1 MLEQIDRLALAVR
14 DAHEA
19 ATSLNMIFDSVV
31 VDDSI
36 DVIANAR
43 RVTLQ
48 WGYDQLELYEPTGPG
63 PVASFISSG
72 KRGIFAGGFALKE
85 PSILA
90 EKIKQAGIKVS
101 QQQDRFII
109 YPEDLRGTGVIL
121 SPIGDREKVGLI
133 DNIWQ
138 ITYTIPNLDEGLNF
152 YRELFS
158 IQDTLTT
165 YYTSKIWG
173 YDGAIAWFHPRKG
186 APLDSLEYLNPYEH
200 EKAAGR
206 FLAKTENIGGIYM
219 ASVHTDALPI
229 VRERVLKSGGG
240 WQESPNAVSTGFI
253 HPKRTYGLLLGVM
266 YYHEFDER
274 RPTLNNPNVWNH

>member
-1 MLEQIDRLALAVR
+1 MLEQTDRLALAVR
-14 DAHEA
+14 DADEA
-19 ATSLNMIFDSVV
+19 ANSLNMIFDSVV
-31 VDDSI
+31 VDDSK

-121 SPIGDREKVGLI
+121 SPIRDREKVGLI

-138 ITYTIPNLDEGLNF
+138 ITYTL
-152 YRELFS
+152 
-158 IQDTLTT
+158 
-165 YYTSKIWG
+165 
-173 YDGAIAWFHPRKG
+173 
-186 APLDSLEYLNPYEH
+186 SL
-200 EKAAGR
+200 
-206 FLAKTENIGGIYM
+206 
-219 ASVHTDALPI
+219 
-229 VRERVLKSGGG
+229 
-240 WQESPNAVSTGFI
+240 I
-253 HPKRTYGLLLGVM
+253 HI
-266 YYHEFDER
+266 
-274 RPTLNNPNVWNH
+274 